1 MNPDVK
7 LQDKLVNLLEDAHA
21 MEDRLVDV
29 LQRQIDQTKEFP
41 NVQAKIREHLA
52 ATEQHRERIAD
63 RLKAYN
69 KSPSGLKSALSALTG
84 MTQGIVQGIRPESLA
99 IMARDSYATEHFEIG
114 MYTILITTARAF
126 GDENTVRACELNLRD
141 EVDMQAWLAQHLPE
155 ATLLTYEKDGITIP
169 QAAWDLA
176 RSAQTMGV
184 PSVFTSMDTQATP
197 PTM

>member
-1 MNPDVK
+1 V
-7 LQDKLVNLLEDAHA
+7 H
-21 MEDRLVDV
+21 
-29 LQRQIDQTKEFP
+29 
-41 NVQAKIREHLA
+41 AKIREHFA
-52 ATEQHRERIAD
+52 ATEQHRERMAD
-63 RLKAYN
+63 QLKAYN

-84 MTQGIVQGIRPESLA
+84 MTQGSVQGIRPESLA
-99 IMARDSYATEHFEIG
+99 TMARNSYATEHFDIG

-184 PSVFTSMDTQATP
+184 PSMFTTMDTLGIPSRQYNGEAVRWARP
-197 PTM
+197 PA